1 MDELSFKIEIMNFFG
16 GTPQRIINFEFPFD
30 YNKRRCDVL
39 ILDDEG
45 TTAIE
50 IKSNIDKLTNLK
62 EQLFSYNQAFNTI
75 YVACGE
81 KHINEIKSIKGR
93 FGIIFVD
100 KINTRIVRKPRYRKL
115 LNSHMILDMLDKS
128 ILEKE
133 TGIKLLSKQEL
144 IDDIIKRLSPLE
156 IQSIYYKVLRNKISP
171 IYNIFLKEKG
181 ALITREDIALLTLKT
196 TKLTIN

>member
-1 MDELSFKIEIMNFFG
+1 MDELNFKIEIMNFFG
-16 GTPQRIINFEFPFD
+16 GESQRILNFEFPFD

-39 ILDDEG
+39 ILDNEG
-45 TTAIE
+45 TTGIE
-50 IKSNIDKLTNLK
+50 IKSNIDKLTNLR
-62 EQLFSYNQAFNTI
+62 EQLYSYYQAFNTV

-100 KINTRIVRKPRYRKL
+100 KSNTRIVRKPRYRKL
-115 LNSHMILDMLDKS
+115 LNNHMILDMLDKS
-128 ILEKE
+128 ILTKE
-133 TGIKLLSKQEL
+133 TGIKLLNKQEL
-144 IDDIIKRLSPLE
+144 IAEIITRFTPSQ
-156 IQSIYYKVLRNKISP
+156 IQAICYKVLRDKLSP

-181 ALITREDIALLTLKT
+181 AHITREDIALLTLKT

>member
-1 MDELSFKIEIMNFFG
+1 
-16 GTPQRIINFEFPFD
+16 
-30 YNKRRCDVL
+30 
-39 ILDDEG
+39 
-45 TTAIE
+45 
-50 IKSNIDKLTNLK
+50 
-62 EQLFSYNQAFNTI
+62 
-75 YVACGE
+75 
-81 KHINEIKSIKGR
+81 
-93 FGIIFVD
+93 
-100 KINTRIVRKPRYRKL
+100 
-115 LNSHMILDMLDKS
+115 MLDKS